1 MQTLATATQRR
12 DKALK
17 HMGDLYL
24 EMNAPFNENNYE
36 DGFIMDAPDHIIGA
50 NKPDRTYVV
59 CAGFAFYVIKRHE
72 LEEFARGEKTIGR
85 RYRKYDRNERE
96 AWSRVIEEFDWGTT
110 FQAIPG
116 EVAPFTPAASE
127 ALNEAADAFSYH
139 LMSGDGRPA
148 EGWVIMFAGQ
158 VRFNM
163 SLGKRWTS
171 SVTGVKPGDYYRYRE
186 LPAQNTKYPQTSDL
200 ISLAG
205 GDLRSNKRG
214 FMKQLLDDALDK
226 ESAMEKLE
234 KSVVEACGSD
244 GEILGAMYGVLRA
257 VGHDWT
263 ADTLEG
269 VGKQVFSNEFTEEK
283 MEANREGRD
292 WRDINHSLEDLSRA
306 AERIESAAAN
316 LKEIVG
322 RHKWAINRQSDCD
335 RAVRDY
341 ISSQNESEVE

>member
-1 MQTLATATQRR
+1 MQTIQEATERR
-12 DKALK
+12 EKALK

-36 DGFIMDAPDHIIGA
+36 DGFIMNAPGHVIGA

-59 CAGFAFYVIKRHE
+59 CAGFAFYLIKREE

-116 EVAPFTPAASE
+116 EIAPFTPAAPP

-163 SLGKRWTS
+163 SLGKRWKAS
-171 SVTGVKPGDYYRYRE
+171 LTGIKPGDYYRYRE
-186 LPAQNTKYPQTSDL
+186 LPAQNTKYPQTREL

-214 FMKQLLDDALDK
+214 FMKQLLDDALDG
-226 ESAMEKLE
+226 ESAMDKIE
-234 KSVVEACGSD
+234 KSAVEACGKD
-244 GEILGAMYGVLRA
+244 GEILGAMYRVLRA

-263 ADTLEG
+263 ANTLYDAQEG
-269 VGKQVFSNEFTEEK
+269 MFSNEFTEEK
-283 MEANREGRD
+283 MEAARQGND
-292 WRDINHSLEDLSRA
+292 WHDVAQSLDDLSHA
-306 AERIESAAAN
+306 AENIESAAAN
-316 LKEIVG
+316 LKEIVA
-322 RHKWAINRQSDCD
+322 RHQWDIRRQKDCD
-335 RAVRDY
+335 RAVADY
-341 ISSQNESEVE
+341 IRSQNESEVE

>member
-1 MQTLATATQRR
+1 MQTIQSAIQRR
-12 DKALK
+12 EKALK

-24 EMNAPFNENNYE
+24 EMNAKFNENNYE
-36 DGFIMDAPDHIIGA
+36 DGFIMDPPDHIIGA

-59 CAGFAFYVIKRHE
+59 CAGFAFYVLKREE
-72 LEEFARGEKTIGR
+72 LEEFARGEKTIGQ

-116 EVAPFTPAASE
+116 EIAPFTPAAPP

-163 SLGKRWTS
+163 SLGKRWKGS
-171 SVTGVKPGDYYRYRE
+171 LTGIKPGDYYRYRE
-186 LPAQNTKYPQTSDL
+186 LPAQNTKYPQTGDL
-200 ISLAG
+200 ISLAR
-205 GDLRSNKRG
+205 GDLRSSKRG
-214 FMKQLLDDALDK
+214 FMKQLLDDALDS
-226 ESAMEKLE
+226 ESAMDKIE

-263 ADTLEG
+263 DG
-269 VGKQVFSNEFTEEK
+269 KPVGKHVYSNEFTEEK
-283 MEANREGRD
+283 MEAARQGND
-292 WRDINHSLEDLSRA
+292 WRDVAQSLDDLSRA
-306 AERIESAAAN
+306 AENIESAAAN
-316 LKEIVG
+316 LKEIVA
-322 RHKWAINRQSDCD
+322 RHQWDIRRQKDCNCICAIILRATDTLCQSL
-335 RAVRDY
+335 
-341 ISSQNESEVE
+341 